1 MGFLGFETKK
11 EKEERIK
18 REQEEKKRNEAI
30 EKMPIYYSSAVD
42 FKYMIVRGDLQYY
55 TLSEDITD
63 AWEKNIRF
71 LKKEAYECN
80 ADCVID
86 VKIKISGYVTTNS

>member
-1 MGFLGFETKK
+1 
-11 EKEERIK
+11 
-18 REQEEKKRNEAI
+18 
-30 EKMPIYYSSAVD
+30 MPIYYSSAVD
-42 FKYMIVRGDLQYY
+42 FKYTIVRGDLQYY
-55 TLSEDITD
+55 TPSDYITD

-86 VKIKISGYVTTNS
+86 AQIKISSLDEDASEPRYIVYSIGMAVKKIEDYNS